1 MSLRHLSR
9 RAIRLPAIAAL
20 LAQGIAAHGEVLTV
34 PGHARVELQAPAFG
48 TKRGSLIA
56 WVMPLWEKDDG
67 NSHTF
72 VTLRW
77 QGEDQSYLALSH
89 GWWEPA
95 GSRKLYFV
103 LSNQDFAFCEMPG
116 QFDYSIFAKHQWT
129 MLAATWAAGKPG
141 YVRLFVDGEKICERR
156 IDFDGERRAAGRIFI
171 GSDLG
176 ATDQRN
182 RAADFLMDRLEF
194 SQAALTE
201 GEIRDRYRRGGGAA
215 ARKWV
220 DALLDEQSRQSP
232 RRETRAMFDEDTHWV
247 GSRAETDETLR
258 RVKQAGFNAY
268 VPCIWNGA
276 QAEFDTHTLPVSKAF
291 SARAAKNDDP
301 LDYLMAAAHKNG
313 IAVHL
318 WFDIARRDTR
328 SLPLEYSE
336 GAPPGAFN
344 VQNAAFR
351 GFITQAITGAAAR
364 YDPDG
369 INVDYIRSMGV
380 CASRTCEDD
389 YGRRYGRSLRED
401 WVSAENGASIPSLVE
416 WNAKAVSGIVD
427 TLSAHLRSRKPA
439 IFLSADTVPFDH
451 SRLDQGV
458 DVAGW
463 IASGA
468 VDAIVYMAYES
479 PLDVARITEAWSAIP
494 HDKLLIA
501 MRNFVDVGNRYADL
515 SGAETESFARLVR
528 SQWAGAGVGFYHYP
542 HLTAEQV
549 AALEMGAFALPAANG
564 WLRSDR

>member
-1 MSLRHLSR
+1 MSCVCSR
-9 RAIRLPAIAAL
+9 RPASSIWAIAAL
-20 LAQGIAAHGEVLTV
+20 LAQGIAAHGEVLAV
-34 PGHARVELQAPAFG
+34 PGHSHVESQDAALR
-48 TKRGSLIA
+48 TKSGSLIA
-56 WVMPLWEKDDG
+56 WVMPLWEKNDG

-77 QGEDQSYLALSH
+77 QGADQSYLALSQ

-116 QFDYSIFAKHQWT
+116 QFDYSIFVKHQWT
-129 MLAATWAAGKPG
+129 MLAASWAAGKPG

-156 IDFDGERRAAGRIFI
+156 IDFDPGRRAAGRVFI

-176 ATDQRN
+176 ATDQRD
-182 RAADFLMDRLEF
+182 RAADFLIDRLEF
-194 SQAALTE
+194 SQASLTE
-201 GEIRDRYRRGGGAA
+201 GEIRDRYQRGGGSA

-220 DALLDEQSRQSP
+220 DALLDEQSRRSP

-247 GSRAETDETLR
+247 ASRAETDQTLR

-276 QAEFDTHTLPVSKAF
+276 QAEFDTHALPVSSAF
-291 SARAAKNDDP
+291 SERAAKNDDP
-301 LDYLMAAAHKNG
+301 LDYLMAAARKNG
-313 IAVHL
+313 IAIHL
-318 WFDIARRDTR
+318 WFDVARRDTR
-328 SLPLEYSE
+328 ALPPEYSE
-336 GAPPGAFN
+336 GAPSGAFN
-344 VQNAAFR
+344 VHSAPFR
-351 GFITQAITGAAAR
+351 EFITQVITGAAAR

-369 INVDYIRSMGV
+369 INVDYIRSMGA
-380 CASRTCEDD
+380 CTSRACEED
-389 YGRRYGRSLRED
+389 YGRRYGRSLRQD
-401 WVSAENGASIPSLVE
+401 WVNAESGASIPSLLE
-416 WNAKAVSGIVD
+416 WNAKPISAIVD
-427 TLSAHLRSRKPA
+427 ALSAQLRSRKPA
-439 IFLSADTVPFDH
+439 IFLSADTIPFDH

-463 IASGA
+463 LASGA

-494 HDKLLIA
+494 HDKLLIV
-501 MRNFVDVGNRYADL
+501 MRNFVDVGSRYADL
-515 SGAETESFARLVR
+515 SGVETESFARLVR
-528 SQWAGAGVGFYHYP
+528 SQWTGAGVGFYHYP

-549 AALEMGAFALPAANG
+549 AALKTGAFALPAANS
-564 WLRSDR
+564 WLRPGQ